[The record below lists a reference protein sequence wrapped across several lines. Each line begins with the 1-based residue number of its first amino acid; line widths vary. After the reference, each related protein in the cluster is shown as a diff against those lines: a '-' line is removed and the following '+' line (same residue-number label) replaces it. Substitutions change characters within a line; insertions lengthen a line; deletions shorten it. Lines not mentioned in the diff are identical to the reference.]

1 MVDVDIDKFILI
13 SQVYVDKNDKKDISK
28 GVSDV
33 LEYADSLNKIYDIH
47 AAEQK
52 IYLNNEVNSFT
63 NIFRDQSLTIN
74 FNRSILNDNAPD
86 LVEGFFHVPSMIK
99 RK

>member
-1 MVDVDIDKFILI
+1 MNIDINKFILI
-13 SQVYVDKNDKKDISK
+13 SNLYIDKNNTDDISK

-33 LEYADSLNKIYDIH
+33 LEYASSLNRIYDIH
-47 AAEQK
+47 SEGKEVDPHNQ
-52 IYLNNEVNSFT
+52 VNSFT
-63 NIFRDQSLTIN
+63 NIFREQSFNMN
-74 FNRSILNDNAPD
+74 FNRNVLNKNAPD